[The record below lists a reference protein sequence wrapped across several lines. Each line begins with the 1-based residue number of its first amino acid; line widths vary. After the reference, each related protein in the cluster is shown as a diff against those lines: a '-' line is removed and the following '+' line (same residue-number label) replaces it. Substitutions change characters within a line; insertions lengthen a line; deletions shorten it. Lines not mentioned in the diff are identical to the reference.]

1 MRAFTVVQLCGL
13 IVLGGSPVRAQ
24 TPPPIHGV
32 TGTIAT
38 DATIKSEHKAANTI
52 LVKTED
58 GVEHAYRA
66 VTGSAA
72 RGKHALGDLAP
83 GTTVVVH
90 YRSDRADVTTDR
102 TSGLTTTEGIATKID
117 RSRQEIAVR
126 YDDGRTET
134 LKLTTAPADA
144 SDINPEMRIV
154 AYTSR
159 DTSQKV
165 ARYFTTVKAGS

>member
-13 IVLGGSPVRAQ
+13 VVLGGSPLRAQ

-66 VTGSAA
+66 GA
-72 RGKHALGDLAP
+72 R
-83 GTTVVVH
+83 
-90 YRSDRADVTTDR
+90 S
-102 TSGLTTTEGIATKID
+102 
-117 RSRQEIAVR
+117 
-126 YDDGRTET
+126 
-134 LKLTTAPADA
+134 
-144 SDINPEMRIV
+144 
-154 AYTSR
+154 
-159 DTSQKV
+159 
-165 ARYFTTVKAGS
+165 